1 MEFLGADIS
10 TIIISAVFLVALC
23 ILIGRSIKQYGVDS
37 LAAFVT
43 MAVCVLFV
51 VVSHMSSVVF
61 DVNALIGLAIMA
73 LSIFYCVS
81 FLRSKKKESKK

>member
-1 MEFLGADIS
+1 MEFLGADIG
-10 TIIISAVFLVALC
+10 TIIFSVIFLAALC
-23 ILIGRSIKQYGVDS
+23 VLIGRSIKQFGVDT

-61 DVNALIGLAIMA
+61 DLNALLGLAIMA

-81 FLRSKKKESKK
+81 FLRSRNKDSKE